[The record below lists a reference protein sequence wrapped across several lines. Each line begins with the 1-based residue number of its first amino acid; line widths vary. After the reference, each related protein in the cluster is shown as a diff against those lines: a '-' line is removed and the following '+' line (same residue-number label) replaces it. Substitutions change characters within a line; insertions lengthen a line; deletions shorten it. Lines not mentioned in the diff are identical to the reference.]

1 MRRLARL
8 FGTVAI
14 VAAGPILGC
23 PKRSR
28 DETSHVAPDP
38 AVASASASASASPAK
53 PAPNADPFASSAE
66 PVVFAHGDDVAWI
79 FVDADGRSGHTTD
92 GGAHW
97 TWLDPPKTLDSF
109 TFSVARNDGSGWMT
123 AYDATSTTIFRCDD
137 AAWTNV
143 TPKLPATPPGAW
155 YQTVAAWD
163 RDVAYVAHTDEASP
177 TKTPFFSTHD
187 GGKTWSEDDVTTTV
201 YVRDVRFFPLDRDRA
216 WAMGEIDHGMS
227 SMPGL
232 LWLTDDGGTI
242 GWKTVVPPPPNAGAL
257 LFLDP
262 TRVFLLASETT
273 TSPPNLWRTEDEGRS
288 WNQIFDA
295 SHEIERLPEL
305 HGDDAVLVGKR
316 FEITRDGGRTWTKGS
331 TRPEGAIGQFGRV
344 LWHVDGGHFEDS
356 GCLSW
361 ARRKDE
367 EPLLAG
373 EVTSIVMG
381 SESTGW
387 MVVHSK
393 AGTWRVVGTHDGG
406 DTFRSFAPPKGK

>member
-1 MRRLARL
+1 MRRRAKL
-8 FGTVAI
+8 FGTLAV
-14 VAAGPILGC
+14 VVLTPLLGC
-23 PKRSR
+23 PKKSR

-38 AVASASASASASPAK
+38 VVASASASTSASPIQ
-53 PAPNADPFASSAE
+53 PAPNADPFPSSAE

-79 FVDADGRSGHTTD
+79 FVDTDGRSGHTTD

-97 TWLDPPKTLDSF
+97 TWLDPPKKLDSF
-109 TFSVARNDGSGWMT
+109 TFTLARTDGSGWMT
-123 AYDATSTTIFRCDD
+123 AYGETGTAIFRCDG

-143 TPKLPATPPGAW
+143 TPTPAAKPPGAW
-155 YQTVAAWD
+155 YQTVAPFD
-163 RDVAYVAHTDEASP
+163 RDVAYVVRTDEASP
-177 TKTPFFSTHD
+177 TKTAFFSTHD

-232 LWLTDDGGTI
+232 LWLTDDGGII
-242 GWKTVVPPPPNAGAL
+242 GWKTFMPPPPNAGTL
-257 LFLDP
+257 LFLDH
-262 TRVFLLASETT
+262 TRGFLLASEGT
-273 TSPPNLWRTEDEGRS
+273 TSPPNLWRTDDEGKS
-288 WNQIFDA
+288 WKQIFDA
-295 SHEIERLPEL
+295 SQEIERLPEF
-305 HGDDAVLVGKR
+305 HGDDAVLVAKQ

-344 LWHVDGGHFEDS
+344 LWRVDGGHFEDS
-356 GCLSW
+356 GGSSW

-373 EVTSIVMG
+373 EVTSIAMG

-387 MVVHSK
+387 MVVQTK
-393 AGTWRVVGTHDGG
+393 AGTWRVVGTRDGG
-406 DTFRSFAPPKGK
+406 KTFRAFAPPRGK